1 MPAIEPTCNGVSP
14 VGCTLIPQTDEG
26 DPATF
31 YPFYTITRTSHGCVW
46 QFGNDIP
53 GQITD
58 FSQNA
63 QYGVLLQQSYT
74 QQGGST
80 ANFYNDFRNIL
91 SNNPCPQS

>member
-1 MPAIEPTCNGVSP
+1 MSG
-14 VGCTLIPQTDEG
+14 L
-26 DPATF
+26 
-31 YPFYTITRTSHGCVW
+31 R
-46 QFGNDIP
+46 
-53 GQITD
+53 
-58 FSQNA
+58 QNA